1 MAAGVPSV
9 TACTHR
15 ATRAPGLAVL
25 SRGWM
30 GQGASV
36 GWQGVLTSHLASS
49 TLPAFL
55 CRLEKGC

>member
-1 MAAGVPSV
+1 MPAGDPPV
-9 TACTHR
+9 TARTHR

-30 GQGASV
+30 GQGAPL

-55 CRLEKGC
+55 CRLDAGV